1 MEDIKDIVDLAES
14 KAQIE
19 LKEKDLF
26 NVVMKS
32 AHQTIEIAKLRRK
45 LAEKEAVI
53 KTLKEV
59 IDKL

>member
-45 LAEKEAVI
+45 LTEKEAVI
-53 KTLKEV
+53 KTLKEI

>member
-1 MEDIKDIVDLAES
+1 MKDIDDIVDLAEA
-14 KAQIE
+14 KAQME

-45 LAEKEAVI
+45 FPEREVTI
-53 KTLKEV
+53 KILKEV
-59 IDKL
+59 MDKL

>member
-1 MEDIKDIVDLAES
+1 MKDIDDIVDLAEA
-14 KAQIE
+14 KALIE

-45 LAEKEAVI
+45 LAEREATI
-53 KTLKEV
+53 KILK
-59 IDKL
+59 

>member
-26 NVVMKS
+26 SVVMKS
-32 AHQTIEIAKLRRK
+32 AHQTIEIVKLRRK

>member
-1 MEDIKDIVDLAES
+1 MEDIDDIVDLAEA
-14 KAQIE
+14 KAQME

-45 LAEKEAVI
+45 LTEREATI
-53 KTLKEV
+53 KILKEV
-59 IDKL
+59 IDKI

>member
-32 AHQTIEIAKLRRK
+32 AHQTIEIVKLRRK
-45 LAEKEAVI
+45 LVEKEAVI

>member
-1 MEDIKDIVDLAES
+1 MEDVKDIVGLAE
-14 KAQIE
+14 ARALIE

-26 NVVMKS
+26 SLVMKS
-32 AHQTIEIAKLRRK
+32 AHQTIEICKLRRD
-45 LAEKEAVI
+45 LTEKEAVI

>member
-32 AHQTIEIAKLRRK
+32 AHQTIEIAKLRKK

-53 KTLKEV
+53 KTFKEI

>member
-1 MEDIKDIVDLAES
+1 MTQEEITDLAEA
-14 KAQIE
+14 KALIE

-26 NVVMKS
+26 SVVMKS

-53 KTLKEV
+53 KTLKEI

>member
-1 MEDIKDIVDLAES
+1 MKDIDDIVDLAEA
-14 KAQIE
+14 KAQME

-32 AHQTIEIAKLRRK
+32 AHQTIEIAKLKRK
-45 LAEKEAVI
+45 LAEREATI

-59 IDKL
+59 IDKI

>member
-1 MEDIKDIVDLAES
+1 MKDKDDIVDLAEA
-14 KAQIE
+14 KAQME

-45 LAEKEAVI
+45 LAEREATI
-53 KTLKEV
+53 KILKKV

>member
-1 MEDIKDIVDLAES
+1 VEDIKDIVDLAES

-45 LAEKEAVI
+45 LTEKEAVI
-53 KTLKEV
+53 KTLKEI

>member
-1 MEDIKDIVDLAES
+1 MTSEEITDLAEA
-14 KAQIE
+14 KAQME
-19 LKEKDLF
+19 LKEKVLF

-45 LAEKEAVI
+45 LAEREATI
-53 KTLKEV
+53 KILKEV

>member
-14 KAQIE
+14 KALIE

-32 AHQTIEIAKLRRK
+32 AHQTIEIAKLRKK

-53 KTLKEV
+53 KTFKEI

>member
-1 MEDIKDIVDLAES
+1 MKDIDDIVDLAEA
-14 KAQIE
+14 KALME

-45 LAEKEAVI
+45 LAEREATI
-53 KTLKEV
+53 KILKKV

>member
-1 MEDIKDIVDLAES
+1 MTQEEITDLAQA
-14 KAQIE
+14 KALIE

-26 NVVMKS
+26 SVVMKS
-32 AHQTIEIAKLRRK
+32 AHQTIEICKLRRI
-45 LAEKEAVI
+45 LTEREATI

>member
-32 AHQTIEIAKLRRK
+32 AHQTIEIVKLRRK

>member
-1 MEDIKDIVDLAES
+1 MEDIDDIVDLAEA
-14 KAQIE
+14 KAQME

-32 AHQTIEIAKLRRK
+32 AHQTIEIAKLKRK
-45 LAEKEAVI
+45 LAEREATI

-59 IDKL
+59 IDKI

>member
-1 MEDIKDIVDLAES
+1 MKDIDDIVDLAEA
-14 KAQIE
+14 KAQME

-45 LAEKEAVI
+45 LTEREATI
-53 KTLKEV
+53 KILKEV
-59 IDKL
+59 IDKI